1 MRQALGH
8 KGDVASHAWPSY
20 DANLAV
26 SETMELPIQFNGK
39 TKGSLIVP
47 RGIDQNA
54 VLELVHK
61 DPKLGKYVTGLIK
74 KVIRVPGKICN
85 IIL

>member
-1 MRQALGH
+1 M
-8 KGDVASHAWPSY
+8 
-20 DANLAV
+20 
-26 SETMELPIQFNGK
+26 
-39 TKGSLIVP
+39 VP
-47 RGIDQNA
+47 RGIDQNQ
-54 VLELVHK
+54 VLELVHR